1 MKKEV
6 QGWRRVA
13 AVAPCDLIIVLLVP
27 GTVRSGRQMRI
38 VSVCQKTSKCV
49 QLSLLSV
56 FQISPKSRG
65 VSFLRGQCLGTDKVN
80 GYINFLQNSRPKNGL
95 NCGFPNEPDLVAIPL
110 FYMRVGQED
119 KTETF
124 KGEML

>member
-1 MKKEV
+1 MCA
-6 QGWRRVA
+6 RRQVN
-13 AVAPCDLIIVLLVP
+13 
-27 GTVRSGRQMRI
+27 
-38 VSVCQKTSKCV
+38 V

-56 FQISPKSRG
+56 FQISPKSG
-65 VSFLRGQCLGTDKVN
+65 SVSFLRGQCLGTDKVN

-110 FYMRVGQED
+110 FYMTVGQED

>member
-1 MKKEV
+1 MC
-6 QGWRRVA
+6 R
-13 AVAPCDLIIVLLVP
+13 
-27 GTVRSGRQMRI
+27 
-38 VSVCQKTSKCV
+38 KTMCTIK
-49 QLSLLSV
+49 LMSV
-56 FQISPKSRG
+56 FHISPKSGG

-95 NCGFPNEPDLVAIPL
+95 NCGFPNEPGLVAIPL

-119 KTETF
+119 KIETF